1 VGGGGV
7 DGEPHQQ
14 PRPSK
19 NDEAPDKRERENEMR
34 KVVAAEYVSLDGVM
48 TDPGGVGEIEHG
60 GWSNPYFNDE
70 LAKYQADQLFAS
82 DALLLGRVTFEGFA
96 AAWPSMEESDGEFA
110 VRMNTLPKF
119 VASRSLKEPL
129 AWNGTL
135 LKGDV
140 AEAVAKL
147 KEQAGQDLLIYG
159 SGELV
164 NALHPHRLIDEFRL
178 MVFPV
183 TLGIGKHLFREGSD
197 KHDLKLIDTK
207 ATSTGVALLTYQPA
221 AEPSHAAGR

>member
-1 VGGGGV
+1 VTV
-7 DGEPHQQ
+7 
-14 PRPSK
+14 
-19 NDEAPDKRERENEMR
+19 
-34 KVVAAEYVSLDGVM
+34 DGVM

-70 LAKYQADQLFAS
+70 LAKYQADRLFAS

-96 AAWPSMEESDGEFA
+96 AAWPSMEETEGEFA

-119 VASRSLKEPL
+119 VASRSLREPL

-135 LKGDV
+135 LTGDV
-140 AEAVAKL
+140 AEEVARL
-147 KEQAGQDLLIYG
+147 KEEPGQDLLIYG

-164 NALHPHRLIDEFRL
+164 NALHPHGLIDEYQV

-183 TLGIGKHLFREGSD
+183 TLGIGKHLFREGSA
-197 KHDLKLIDTK
+197 KRDLKLTDTK
-207 ATSTGVALLTYQPA
+207 TTSTGVALLTYQS
-221 AEPSHAAGR
+221 AEAIQR